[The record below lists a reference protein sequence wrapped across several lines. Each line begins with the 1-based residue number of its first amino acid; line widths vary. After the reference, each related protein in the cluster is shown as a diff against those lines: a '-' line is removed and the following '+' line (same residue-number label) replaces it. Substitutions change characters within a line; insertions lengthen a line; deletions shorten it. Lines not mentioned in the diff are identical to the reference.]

1 MIETSRLILKPLN
14 HSQLIKYLENDPS
27 LDQELNLDVS
37 SRDISP
43 ELREIMEGTIIPK
56 VSQTDSDSIYST
68 LWTVIEKGH
77 NKMVG
82 DLCFTAG
89 PDEQGEIQIGYGT
102 YERFRNMGFMT
113 EAVDGLIKWAQKQPN
128 VKSITATT
136 DKKNIASYSVLIKNR
151 FKRVAKNGSIFQ
163 WRLLLG
169 YQFE

>member
-1 MIETSRLILKPLN
+1 MIETSRLILKPLT

-27 LDQELNLDVS
+27 LDRELNLSVS

-43 ELREIMEGTIIPK
+43 ELREMMEGTIIPK
-56 VSQTDSDSIYST
+56 VFQADSDYLYPS

-82 DLCFTAG
+82 DLCLTAG
-89 PDEQGEIQIGYGT
+89 PDEQGDVQIGYAT

-113 EAVDGLIKWAQKQPN
+113 EAVDGLVKWAQKQPN

-136 DKKNIASYSVLIKNR
+136 DKNNIASYSVLIKNR

-163 WRLLLG
+163 WRLMLG
-169 YQFE
+169 YHSE